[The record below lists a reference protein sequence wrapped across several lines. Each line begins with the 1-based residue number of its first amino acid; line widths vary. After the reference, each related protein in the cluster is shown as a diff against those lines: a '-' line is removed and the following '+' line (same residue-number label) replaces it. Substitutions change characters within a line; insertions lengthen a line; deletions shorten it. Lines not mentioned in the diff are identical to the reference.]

1 MIRLAGWLIIGAMV
15 LAIAV
20 ALIGR
25 AIDAEAKT
33 QDHIVYT
40 RSDGVTLDCERIT
53 DVVGNVF
60 YDSCVRVP

>member
-15 LAIAV
+15 ALVAI

-25 AIDAEAKT
+25 AVDNQIRT
-33 QDHIVYT
+33 QEHVIFT
-40 RSDGVTLDCERIT
+40 RNGVTLDCERIT
-53 DVVGNVF
+53 DVAGRTF